1 MYGDGRADNTSD
13 GTIMATLKRTDGGE
27 VETEVLPAWIVVAPP
42 DFSPDQTDTD
52 LNQVQPSQ
60 QDDWSDTLET
70 FFRGAVDLDAAMPIN
85 EAARLDRAVLIN
97 ATGDF
102 RPGIEA
108 SFLAFPKSVEDIIY
122 HEEESQ
128 TGVLKSVRFRPGTG
142 DDGVEEGELSMG
154 LCSPWQYDFNICSC
168 AYWAAHRPD
177 TAFRDE
183 TSTEV
188 VTWRRKTVSDATG
201 SNGGGLDSAQ
211 EYIDH
216 VDKLGVIRRKDDRLY
231 ETERD
236 EDIEPPAVS

>member
-1 MYGDGRADNTSD
+1 
-13 GTIMATLKRTDGGE
+13 
-27 VETEVLPAWIVVAPP
+27 
-42 DFSPDQTDTD
+42 
-52 LNQVQPSQ
+52 
-60 QDDWSDTLET
+60 
-70 FFRGAVDLDAAMPIN
+70 MPIN

-108 SFLAFPKSVEDIIY
+108 SFRTLPKPVKDVIY
-122 HEEESQ
+122 HDEESQ
-128 TGVLKSVRFRPGTG
+128 TGVLKSVRFRSGTG
-142 DDGVEEGELSMG
+142 DHGVEDGELSMG

-183 TSTEV
+183 TSAEV
-188 VTWRRKTVSDATG
+188 VTWPRKTVSDTTG
-201 SNGGGLDSAQ
+201 SNGGELASAQ

-236 EDIEPPAVS
+236 EDIEPPAIS